1 MITYEV
7 CTVIWQLLSPIYLP
21 TPREEV
27 WIKISNEFNNIWN
40 FPNCTGAIDGKHIAI
55 QCPPCAGSEY
65 FNYKGFHSI
74 VLHAV
79 VDARAKFIT
88 IDVGDYGQ
96 SSVSGI
102 FKESSFG
109 KMLLHNELNLPPPR
123 KIHNDINEEYP
134 FVFVGD
140 EAYPLLPC
148 LMRPF
153 PRRNLTNEKRI
164 FNYRQS
170 RARRIVECAFGI
182 MIKKFKVLENK
193 IVVGPEK
200 ATQIVKAIC
209 VLHNLI
215 MTREQHCIDIQE
227 FINSQE
233 QNEIIEQD
241 ISGIRSSNNR
251 SSTAA
256 ISLRN

>member
-1 MITYEV
+1 
-7 CTVIWQLLSPIYLP
+7 
-21 TPREEV
+21 
-27 WIKISNEFNNIWN
+27 
-40 FPNCTGAIDGKHIAI
+40 
-55 QCPPCAGSEY
+55 
-65 FNYKGFHSI
+65 
-74 VLHAV
+74 
-79 VDARAKFIT
+79 
-88 IDVGDYGQ
+88 
-96 SSVSGI
+96 
-102 FKESSFG
+102 
-109 KMLLHNELNLPPPR
+109 MLLRNELYLPPPR
-123 KIHNDINEEYP
+123 KIHSDINEEYP
-134 FVFVGD
+134 FVFVVD
-140 EAYPLLPC
+140 EAYPLLPF

-182 MIKKFKVLENK
+182 MVKKFKVLENK

-215 MTREQHCIDIQE
+215 LTREQHSIEIQE

-233 QNEIIEQD
+233 PNELIEQD
-241 ISGIRSSNNR
+241 ISRITYCNR

-256 ISLRN
+256 ISLRNKFTEYFNSNEGSVSWQNKYIV

>member
-1 MITYEV
+1 
-7 CTVIWQLLSPIYLP
+7 
-21 TPREEV
+21 
-27 WIKISNEFNNIWN
+27 
-40 FPNCTGAIDGKHIAI
+40 
-55 QCPPCAGSEY
+55 
-65 FNYKGFHSI
+65 
-74 VLHAV
+74 V
-79 VDARAKFIT
+79 VDAHAKFIT
-88 IDVGDYGQ
+88 IDVGDYGR
-96 SSVSGI
+96 SNDSGI
-102 FKESSFG
+102 FKESNFG
-109 KMLLHNELNLPPPR
+109 KMLLRNELNLPPPR
-123 KIHNDINEEYP
+123 KIHSDINEEYP

-140 EAYPLLPC
+140 EAYPLLPF

-182 MIKKFKVLENK
+182 MVKKFKVLENK

-215 MTREQHCIDIQE
+215 LTREQHSIEIQE

-233 QNEIIEQD
+233 SNELIEQD
-241 ISGIRSSNNR
+241 ISRITYCNR

-256 ISLRN
+256 ISLRNKFTEYFNSNEGSVSWQNKYIV

>member
-1 MITYEV
+1 M
-7 CTVIWQLLSPIYLP
+7 
-21 TPREEV
+21 
-27 WIKISNEFNNIWN
+27 
-40 FPNCTGAIDGKHIAI
+40 
-55 QCPPCAGSEY
+55 
-65 FNYKGFHSI
+65 
-74 VLHAV
+74 
-79 VDARAKFIT
+79 
-88 IDVGDYGQ
+88 
-96 SSVSGI
+96 
-102 FKESSFG
+102 
-109 KMLLHNELNLPPPR
+109 PPPR

-182 MIKKFKVLENK
+182 MVKKFKVLENK

-209 VLHNLI
+209 VLHNLL

-233 QNEIIEQD
+233 QNDIIEQD
-241 ISGIRSSNNR
+241 ISRIRSNNR

-256 ISLRN
+256 ISLRNKFTEYFNSNKGSVSWQNKYTV